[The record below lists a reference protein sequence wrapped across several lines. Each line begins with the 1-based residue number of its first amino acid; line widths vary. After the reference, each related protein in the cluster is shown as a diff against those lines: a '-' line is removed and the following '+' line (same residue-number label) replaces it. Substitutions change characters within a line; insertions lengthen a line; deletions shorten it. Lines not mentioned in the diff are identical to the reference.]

1 MQIDATKT
9 MSLFPGTQSNDNP
22 NNMTHDHKIQ
32 AAKTRVADAK
42 SLVIKYARLLANAKK
57 ESDEATTLLESLL
70 ARSKSDEQNDNNNRY
85 SGLDDAVAVI
95 NNNASGSNIAQ
106 QSDRVDEC
114 DGNAVHE
121 SNDSE
126 HKMVSGGQA
135 DYSNAFIPMG
145 AQCIPVSDGHAEQ
158 KKASE
163 VMNAFAAGAPTEKRK
178 YKLCNVIGCTNQA
191 KRQGKCTRH
200 GAKAKPCSYPG
211 CNNVSSSGGVC
222 RRHGAKFTSCS
233 VEGCTTKARK
243 GGLCRKHGGVDMTQC
258 KYPDCTLYSKRGGYC
273 QKHGGATICRI
284 EGCSNHVQGKSA
296 DGVCR
301 RHGAVIPRC
310 KAEDCDRPIKSKGFC
325 HRHWAEWKNS
335 EGV

>member
-1 MQIDATKT
+1 MQTDATKT
-9 MSLFPGTQSNDNP
+9 MSLFPGTQLDDNP

-106 QSDRVDEC
+106 QSDRVDEG

-191 KRQGKCTRH
+191 KWQGKCTRH
-200 GAKAKPCSYPG
+200 GAKGKPCSYPG
-211 CNNVSSSGGVC
+211 CNNISSSGGVC
-222 RRHGAKFTSCS
+222 RWHMELSSHLAALKDVPQKLENVVFVANT
-233 VEGCTTKARK
+233 A
-243 GGLCRKHGGVDMTQC
+243 GLIRPNVNILIVACIASGVGIV
-258 KYPDCTLYSKRGGYC
+258 SKTWRGY
-273 QKHGGATICRI
+273 
-284 EGCSNHVQGKSA
+284 NL
-296 DGVCR
+296 
-301 RHGAVIPRC
+301 
-310 KAEDCDRPIKSKGFC
+310 
-325 HRHWAEWKNS
+325 
-335 EGV
+335 